1 MHSSVIFFA
10 TLLLLP
16 RAHVEH
22 GHFLASND
30 IRNWDLETLFAV
42 TGNYRQHHRDRR
54 GKRAS
59 WARGDHWQ
67 CLASRSLELFPGD
80 RSVLRFRFVL
90 VAKGIG
96 RVSADGATRL
106 VPQPQHKTKR
116 RKS

>member
-1 MHSSVIFFA
+1 M
-10 TLLLLP
+10 
-16 RAHVEH
+16 
-22 GHFLASND
+22 
-30 IRNWDLETLFAV
+30 
-42 TGNYRQHHRDRR
+42 RDRR

-96 RVSADGATRL
+96 PVGAGGATRL